1 MIRFGGLPPA
11 HPGLI
16 QPLRASTAW
25 IQILWPAPPVINLCC
40 CILTSWRGSTGL
52 AQRDGTKKPAIGA
65 VNTTSGKP
73 KEALTAVSAA
83 PRRRRLTIRELLK
96 PHSLSLG
103 LGFLAVLGEALANL
117 LQPWPLKIV
126 LDEVFKGHAGS
137 SGLPHFVYAY
147 LGPDKLA
154 AVKFACIAVLAIAL
168 LDAVSTYAEKYL
180 TTSVGQWV
188 TYDLRRA
195 LYAHMQRLSIAFH
208 DQKRTGD
215 LISRVT
221 SDVDDI
227 QSFIASGLLSSF
239 INVITLA
246 GMVGVMFW
254 LNWRFT
260 LIALSVAPLLFF
272 VVYTYTRRIK
282 QAARK
287 VRKKESIVFSVVEEV
302 LSSIRVVKAFARER
316 YEQERLEEASLEEV
330 ESSLRARSLKAKLT
344 PLVDLIVAAGTC
356 LVLWFGAQLTLK
368 GALSV
373 GSMVLFI
380 QYLSKMYKPMQELS
394 KMTDTYSKAA
404 VGYERIQEI
413 LQTDNEVR
421 DLRGARV
428 VKKLSGKIE
437 FEHVTFSYSPD
448 QPIIRDMSFR
458 IDPGQVAALVGPTGV
473 GKTTIVSL
481 VPRFY
486 DPDEGV
492 VKIDGI
498 DVRQIKQQSLRQQI
512 SYVLQENVLFHGPL
526 WQNIAYGKPEASR
539 KEIIRAAEL
548 ANAMEFIDKLPQ
560 GFDTIVGERGMTLSG
575 GQRQRIAIARA
586 VIRNTPILMLDEPT
600 SGLDAASEK
609 LVFAALDRLMEGKT
623 TIVIAHRLSTVRRAD
638 VIFVVNEGAIVEQGT
653 HEKLLKAGGL
663 YAELY
668 SLQFKGED
676 AA

>member
-1 MIRFGGLPPA
+1 MIYRRVTCTACGFKFCRFA
-11 HPGLI
+11 SH
-16 QPLRASTAW
+16 QPVLLHLNSLEGR
-25 IQILWPAPPVINLCC
+25 
-40 CILTSWRGSTGL
+40 TGL
-52 AQRDGTKKPAIGA
+52 AQRGGNGKSAIGTI
-65 VNTTSGKP
+65 NTTSRKP
-73 KEALTAVSAA
+73 REALTSVAPA

-96 PHSLSLG
+96 PHSWSLG

-126 LDEVFKGHAGS
+126 LDDVFKTHGGKT
-137 SGLPHFVYAY
+137 GLPAFVYGF
-147 LGPDKLA
+147 LGTDKLA
-154 AVKFACIAVLAIAL
+154 AIKFACIAVLAIAL

-239 INVITLA
+239 INVLTLI
-246 GMVGVMFW
+246 GMVGVMCW

-272 VVYTYTRRIK
+272 VVYSYTRRIK

-287 VRKKESIVFSVVEEV
+287 VKKKESIVVSVVEEV

-316 YEQERLEEASLEEV
+316 YEQERLEEASLAEV
-330 ESSLRARSLKAKLT
+330 ESSLRARSLKAKLA

-356 LVLWFGAQLTLK
+356 MVLWFGAKLTLN

-421 DLRGARV
+421 DLRGARA
-428 VKKLSGKIE
+428 VKKLNGKIE

-448 QPIIRDMSFR
+448 QPVIRDMSFR

-548 ANAMEFIDKLPQ
+548 ANAMEFIEKLPQ

-623 TIVIAHRLSTVRRAD
+623 TIVIAHRLSTIRRAN
-638 VIFVVNEGAIVEQGT
+638 VIFVVDDGAITEQGT
-653 HEKLLKAGGL
+653 HGALLKAGGL
-663 YAELY
+663 YAKLHK
-668 SLQFKGED
+668 LQFKGED